1 MILLRAGGL
10 PTTGQIS
17 GFEIAFGCSL
27 SEILILRFFKIK
39 IVTFDFIYCEF
50 MILSTRNTWK
60 IREMVIKNSFIYMY
74 QICLILNLFNF

>member
-17 GFEIAFGCSL
+17 GFEIAFACSL

-39 IVTFDFIYCEF
+39 IVTFDFIYCDF
-50 MILSTRNTWK
+50 VDKKYLDVK

>member
-17 GFEIAFGCSL
+17 RFEIAFGMYSL

-50 MILSTRNTWK
+50 MILSTRNTWMLK
-60 IREMVIKNSFIYMY
+60 SEKW
-74 QICLILNLFNF
+74 